1 MISKENCYL
10 KSYQKIEK
18 PRSVDLLL
26 KRFQLEL
33 ISRNYSHVIKCV
45 TIFIIKNNN
54 NLQSYSNHDIE
65 FNCILNMA
73 EYFPN
78 ILNKG
83 AHRIL
88 FILTQDAILPCSHM
102 YCISLYSSVF
112 HPRIKTFISCIQLCF
127 TQRSLSFL
135 RFCALVTLQFKKRSE
150 NEDAISNITWPCF
163 KYQSNTTPILFE
175 VHHLGKDVY
184 VTCFTAKMIRIRLL
198 GPAHLEYQGSV

>member
-1 MISKENCYL
+1 MISKENCNF
-10 KSYQKIEK
+10 KSYQKIVK
-18 PRSVDLLL
+18 PRSADLLL

-45 TIFIIKNNN
+45 TIFVIKNNN

-65 FNCILNMA
+65 FNCILNMV

-102 YCISLYSSVF
+102 YCISLYLSVF

-127 TQRSLSFL
+127 TQRSL
-135 RFCALVTLQFKKRSE
+135 QFKKRSE
-150 NEDAISNITWPCF
+150 NEDTISNTTWPCF
-163 KYQSNTTPILFE
+163 KYQSSTTPILFE

-198 GPAHLEYQGSV
+198 GTAHLEYQGSV

>member
-88 FILTQDAILPCSHM
+88 FIPDTGCYTPMFSYVLYIPVFVRIPPENKNF
-102 YCISLYSSVF
+102 YFLYSAMFYAAFTIFFKV
-112 HPRIKTFISCIQLCF
+112 LCF
-127 TQRSLSFL
+127 
-135 RFCALVTLQFKKRSE
+135 
-150 NEDAISNITWPCF
+150 SNI
-163 KYQSNTTPILFE
+163 I
-175 VHHLGKDVY
+175 V
-184 VTCFTAKMIRIRLL
+184 
-198 GPAHLEYQGSV
+198 